1 MKNIY
6 FLILSTFLFVPSG
19 FISSSFAQQNNFNW
33 RVGLEAGN
41 MTYRGDLNEKFWQP
55 DNMFATDYTNF
66 SFGLSIENTPNKT
79 LSNRLQLNYG
89 EFTANDRSTGILER
103 SLNVQTKIYSAAYIF
118 TFYTDNGWLLGE
130 NAFLSPYLMAGV
142 GGTYFETYGDLY
154 YQNSQDTKSPYYYW
168 SDNTIRDAVESSGN
182 GQIIEQDG
190 NFETR
195 LSDFNTEK
203 TNGYSPYALTVP
215 VGVGLKLRLLNRLS
229 LHVQSVINYSLTSDF
244 LDDVSGDF
252 RSSYESAEAGYVAN
266 PANYNNGEG
275 KRGNSGQGFL
285 KNDAF
290 IFTSFGISWSFSPKR
305 EAFRAPALY
314 AANRPKSVFELNPDS
329 LKTVTVDGIPDYSK
343 NSEIN
348 AGQNQNGQNNQN
360 DQNSQ
365 NNNQQQNPYNYN
377 QNGQNNQ
384 QQNPYNYNQ
393 NQQYPYQN
401 NQNPNPVQTVKIDIN
416 VNVTTNKSG
425 TDSSVTK
432 VVVVPQNGETINSS
446 TSQNST
452 SQLQKEE
459 QENKEAQTKTELEEM
474 ENRLREIEDNKKNK
488 KSRAQRKADEE
499 AAEEAKQEMEE
510 LQNQLEEL
518 KEERKNNVSI
528 TLQNPNQSA
537 NTQAN
542 TQKQDSATY
551 KLMELQFE
559 YMQKRMATLEKQL
572 ENQAEDK
579 NTNSTK
585 DEDLSKITEQ
595 LNTIQTQFELL
606 ANQKQ
611 NEQINQNQNN
621 TDETKEEKTPTIVNQ
636 SSEVVGIKKVEIF
649 FKTGSSS
656 IVPKDKEKIAPLI
669 QVLQNDKNLSVRI
682 YGFTDSKGSAAFNQK
697 LSKQRTEAVKNM
709 LLEAGISESRI
720 VEGSFGIDTNNPYG
734 EDFYGRRVE
743 IELVGK

>member
-1 MKNIY
+1 MKKIY
-6 FLILSTFLFVPSG
+6 FFSLSFFLFFPFG
-19 FISSSFAQQNNFNW
+19 FIPSAFSQQNNFNW
-33 RVGLEAGN
+33 RIGLETGN

-55 DNMFATDYTNF
+55 ATMFATDFNQF

-79 LSNRLQLNYG
+79 LSNRLQLTYG
-89 EFTANDRSTGILER
+89 EFRANDRNTGILER

-154 YQNSQDTKSPYYYW
+154 YQNAQDIKSPYYYW
-168 SDNTIRDAVESSGN
+168 SDNTVRDAIESSGN
-182 GQIIEQDG
+182 GQIIDQDG

-203 TNGYSPYALTVP
+203 QNGYLPYALTVP

-229 LHVQSVINYSLTSDF
+229 LHVQSIVNYAVTSDF

-275 KRGNSGQGFL
+275 KRGNSNQGFL

-314 AANRPKSVFELNPDS
+314 AANKPKSIFELNPDS
-329 LKTVTVDGIPDYSK
+329 LKTVTVDGIPDYTK
-343 NSEIN
+343 NSEI
-348 AGQNQNGQNNQN
+348 QVETNQNGQNNQN
-360 DQNSQ
+360 NTT
-365 NNNQQQNPYNYN
+365 NQQQNPYS

-384 QQNPYNYNQ
+384 NPYNYNL

-401 NQNPNPVQTVKIDIN
+401 NQNPYNQNPVQTVKIDIN
-416 VNVTTNKSG
+416 VNVNTNKSG

-432 VVVVPQNGETINSS
+432 VVVVPQNGEVVNGV
-446 TSQNST
+446 TSQN
-452 SQLQKEE
+452 QIQAQKAE
-459 QENKEAQTKTELEEM
+459 QEKQEAQTKTELEEM
-474 ENRLREIEDNKKNK
+474 ENRLREIEENKKNK
-488 KSRAQRKADEE
+488 KSRSQRKADEE
-499 AAEEAKQEMEE
+499 AAEEARLEMEE
-510 LQNQLEEL
+510 LKNQLEQL
-518 KEERKNNVSI
+518 KKERKNNVSI
-528 TLQNPNQSA
+528 TLENPNQFD
-537 NTQAN
+537 NQT
-542 TQKQDSATY
+542 TQKQDSAMY
-551 KLMELQFE
+551 KLMELQFQ
-559 YMQKRMATLEKQL
+559 YMQQRMAVLEKQL
-572 ENQAEDK
+572 EKQQDNQDETV
-579 NTNSTK
+579 TNDSN
-585 DEDLSKITEQ
+585 LSKIENQ
-595 LNTIQTQFELL
+595 LATLQTQLELL
-606 ANQKQ
+606 ANQRQ
-611 NEQINQNQNN
+611 NEKIEI
-621 TDETKEEKTPTIVNQ
+621 ETTTKKDTVVVMNKNEKMKTT
-636 SSEVVGIKKVEIF
+636 SEIIGVKKVEIF

-669 QVLQNDKNLSVRI
+669 EVLQNDKNLSVRI

-697 LSKQRTEAVKNM
+697 LSKRRTEAVKK
-709 LLEAGISESRI
+709 LLLDAGISESRI